1 MDGVQP
7 NSFPAIARER
17 FEEFHREFQ
26 GDTWDVCARCG
37 GKCEIH
43 KIGSLMPGEAEY
55 IAGTLGMGTAGFRD
69 RYLDGIV
76 TPFGVVDVLK
86 LKPGCPFLS
95 ADYRCTIPDVKVVLC
110 DVYPIVFEVAEN
122 DVEFSLDPWCPITRH
137 VQELAGIFE
146 RDAIPALRRLQAP
159 LDWYR
164 AVELYDGMCVDYD
177 RIFALRA
184 SEPGYVLLTLD
195 AIATCQIDDT
205 APPELAAAQANA
217 VPLYQLSVSSAD
229 ARGGEK

>member
-1 MDGVQP
+1 MNEVRP
-7 NSFPAIARER
+7 NSFPFISRER
-17 FEEFHREFQ
+17 FEDFHREFH

-55 IAGTLGMGTAGFRD
+55 IADDLGMPVPEFRD

-76 TPFGVVDVLK
+76 TPIGLVDVLK

-110 DVYPIVFEVAEN
+110 DVYPIVFEVGEN
-122 DVEFSLDPWCPITRH
+122 DVAFMLDPWCPITRY
-137 VQELAGIFE
+137 VKELASVFE
-146 RDAIPALRRLQAP
+146 RDAIPALRRLNAP

-164 AVELYDGMCVDYD
+164 AVELYDSFCVDYD
-177 RIFALRA
+177 RIFALRE
-184 SEPGYVLLTLD
+184 SEPGYAILTLD

-205 APPELAAAQANA
+205 DPPELAEVTA
-217 VPLYQLSVSSAD
+217 VPLYQLQPSNPN

>member
-1 MDGVQP
+1 MDEGRP
-7 NSFPAIARER
+7 DSFPVIAREG
-17 FEEFHREFQ
+17 FEEFHREFH

-55 IAGTLGMGTAGFRD
+55 IAGKLAMGIAEFRD

-76 TPFGVVDVLK
+76 TPLGIVDVLK

-110 DVYPIVFEVAEN
+110 DVYPIVFEVGEN
-122 DVEFSLDPWCPITRH
+122 DVEFLVDKWCPITRH
-137 VQELAGIFE
+137 VPELARIFE
-146 RDAIPALRRLQAP
+146 RDGIPALRRLQAP
-159 LDWYR
+159 LEWYR
-164 AVELYDGMCVDYD
+164 AVKLYDDMCVDYD

-184 SEPGYVLLTLD
+184 SESGYALLTLD
-195 AIATCQIDDT
+195 QIAACQIDDT
-205 APPELAAAQANA
+205 DPPELAEVTA
-217 VPLYQLSVSSAD
+217 VPLYQLRPSSAD
-229 ARGGEK
+229 ARGGEN